1 MKQTVS
7 GLSRFARI
15 IALLGLMASGALQAA
30 VEPLD
35 QIVAVVNED
44 VIAKSELDSRM
55 QEMAAQLTQKGATL
69 PPLEIL
75 REQVLDRMIDKRLQ
89 LQTAERLGISVDDST
104 VTKAI
109 ANIAENNHI
118 TLLQL
123 REVLEKDGV
132 SFALFRDQLREDI
145 LINRLK
151 QKEVINRIV
160 ITEQDVSNFLAREI
174 GTQRQRSAV
183 HLLHILISTPEGA
196 STEDVQAAKR
206 KAQETYEE
214 LSRGGDFGEMA
225 MRVSNGRQALE
236 GGDLGWIETSRIP
249 SLFTKLVDEMEPG
262 TISEPIRNASG
273 FHIIKLLEVK
283 GSNKKIINQ
292 THARHILINTNE
304 IVSDREARQRLETLR
319 ERIIGGESFEAL
331 ARSHSDDKASA
342 IKGGDLGWTSPGDL
356 VPAFEEQMDALPLGK
371 ISEPFQTQFG
381 WHIVQPLERR
391 QHDSTEETLR
401 NTARLAIQKQ
411 KSDEAIDIWL
421 RRLRDEAYV
430 EVLLDDLDTP

>member
-1 MKQTVS
+1 MKQTGRRLN
-7 GLSRFARI
+7 GLAI
-15 IALLGLMASGALQAA
+15 LITCLGLLISSALQAA
-30 VEPLD
+30 VKPLD

-44 VIAKSELDSRM
+44 VITKSELDSRM

-89 LQTAERLGISVDDST
+89 LQTAERLGISVDDET

-160 ITEQDVSNFLAREI
+160 ITEQDVNNFLAREI
-174 GTQRQRSAV
+174 GSQRQRSAV

-196 STEDVQAAKR
+196 STEDVQTAKR
-206 KAQETYEE
+206 KAQETYDD
-214 LSRGGDFGEMA
+214 LSQGADFAGVA
-225 MRVSNGRQALE
+225 MRVSDGRQALE

-262 TISEPIRNASG
+262 SISEPIRNASG

-283 GSNKKIINQ
+283 GSNKKIVNQ

-319 ERIIGGESFEAL
+319 ERIVGGEPFETL

-356 VPAFEEQMDALPLGK
+356 VPQFEEQMDALPLGE
-371 ISEPFQTQFG
+371 ISNPFKTEFG